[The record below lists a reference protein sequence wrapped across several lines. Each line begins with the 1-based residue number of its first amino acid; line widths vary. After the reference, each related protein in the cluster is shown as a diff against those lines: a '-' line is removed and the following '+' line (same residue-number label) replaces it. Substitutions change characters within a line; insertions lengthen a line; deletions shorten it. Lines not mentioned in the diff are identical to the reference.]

1 MIAQGP
7 KRKGKGI
14 LSDVRQKFEKI
25 TKGVQKQAVDLKEK
39 VVDAGTQVIEK
50 GKEAIAS
57 VTAKPTRVSAKVR
70 GILAKMGDIPIVS
83 AEVVR
88 SPVQSV
94 VQQAINFVSGGE
106 FKKAIADKPY
116 DDIFHLMIILTL
128 EDGKK
133 YSLEKNAIITL
144 RPTKG
149 RSGESSPVSVPSGLT
164 LNKAMEKTQEAMGEA
179 FATYSARDNNCQ
191 DFILAF
197 LKANGMGDAADYTFV
212 KQDVKTLFGKTS
224 FLRKFTNTV
233 TDIGAKVTTLLEG
246 EGVKNSHVNKM
257 NSWIQHV
264 KDVAA
269 KKGISYRD
277 ALRSAETKST
287 YKSASPA
294 KERKRQAK
302 AAPVEDTGI
311 KVRKGKGM
319 EESIPTTPLVEKV
332 KRVRGKGIPTMESSQ
347 AMIAQEEQVR
357 DLAPKMLTEE
367 VQKVKRSPRKPKIVM

>member
-1 MIAQGP
+1 MIAQGT
-7 KRKGKGI
+7 KRRGKGI
-14 LSDVRQKFEKI
+14 FTDVRNKFEKI
-25 TKGVQKQAVDLKEK
+25 TKGVQKQAADITEK
-39 VVDAGTQVIEK
+39 VVDAGTQLVDK
-50 GKEAIAS
+50 AVAS
-57 VTAKPTRVSAKVR
+57 VTSKPTRVSAKVR
-70 GILAKMGDIPIVS
+70 TLLSKMGDIPITS
-83 AEVVR
+83 AEIVR

-149 RSGESSPVSVPSGLT
+149 RSGESSPVSVPAGLT
-164 LNKAMEKTQEAMGEA
+164 LNKALEKTQEAMGEA

-197 LKANGMGDAADYTFV
+197 LKANGMGDQKDYAFV
-212 KQDVKTLFGKTS
+212 KQDVKSLFGKTS

-233 TDIGAKVTTLLEG
+233 TDIGAKVSTLLEG

-302 AAPVEDTGI
+302 AEPAPVMDMGI
-311 KVRKGKGM
+311 KVRK
-319 EESIPTTPLVEKV
+319 
-332 KRVRGKGIPTMESSQ
+332 GKGIPTMESSQ
-347 AMIAQEEQVR
+347 AMLAEEEQVR

-367 VQKVKRSPRKPKIVM
+367 VQKVKRVRKPKVVM

>member
-1 MIAQGP
+1 MIAQGT
-7 KRKGKGI
+7 KRRGKGI
-14 LSDVRQKFEKI
+14 FTDVRNKFEKI
-25 TKGVQKQAVDLKEK
+25 TKGVQKQAADITEK
-39 VVDAGTQVIEK
+39 VVDAGTQLVDK
-50 GKEAIAS
+50 AVSS
-57 VTAKPTRVSAKVR
+57 VTSKPTRVSAKVR
-70 GILAKMGDIPIVS
+70 TLLSKMGDIPITS
-83 AEVVR
+83 AEIVR

-149 RSGESSPVSVPSGLT
+149 RSGESSPVSVPAGLT
-164 LNKAMEKTQEAMGEA
+164 LNKALEKTQEAMGEA

-197 LKANGMGDAADYTFV
+197 LKANGMGDQKDYAFV
-212 KQDVKTLFGKTS
+212 KQDVKSLFGKTS

-233 TDIGAKVTTLLEG
+233 TDIGAKVSTLLEG

-302 AAPVEDTGI
+302 GGSCCEPMSPVEQ
-311 KVRKGKGM
+311 M
-319 EESIPTTPLVEKV
+319 CPP
-332 KRVRGKGIPTMESSQ
+332 KRRGKGIPTMESSQ
-347 AMIAQEEQVR
+347 AMLAEEEQVR
-357 DLAPKMLTEE
+357 DLAPKMLSEE
-367 VQKVKRSPRKPKIVM
+367 VQKVKRSPRKPKVVM